1 MEIISERNVVLEEL
15 ADSLRE
21 GKILVLPTDTVY
33 GLVCD
38 VTNKKAVERLFKI
51 KNRDINNPIPVF
63 VRDLEMARQYVL
75 IDKEQEVFL
84 NKVWPGKTTAVLKR
98 SGKEIYGVEED
109 TLALRVPNY
118 KLINDFLKIIDF
130 PVSGTSAN
138 VSGMGSVTNVKYLL
152 EQFKEERPDI
162 IVDGGEL
169 GENKASTIID
179 LTQKPI
185 KTLRQ

>member
-21 GKILVLPTDTVY
+21 GKVLVLPTDTVY

-38 VTNKKAVERLFKI
+38 ATNKKAVERLFKI
-51 KNRDINNPIPVF
+51 KNRDINNPIPAF
-63 VRDLEMARQYVL
+63 VRDMEMAREYVL
-75 IDKEQEVFL
+75 MDKEQEEFL
-84 NKVWPGKTTAVLKR
+84 NKVWPGKVTVVLKR
-98 SGKEIYGVEED
+98 SGKELYGAEKD
-109 TLALRVPNY
+109 TLALRVPKH
-118 KLINDFLKIIDF
+118 KLINDLLEIIEF

-138 VSGMGSVTNVKYLL
+138 VSGKGSVINVKDLL
-152 EQFKEERPDI
+152 EQLEERPDI

-169 GENKASTIID
+169 EENKASTIID